1 MAHHSNKIP
10 LNCGLMAPK
19 KNQRRGGK
27 GRGKG
32 VSKDLQTKK
41 PNKEQ
46 QEFDFGDARGGQEA
60 EHFNKGPKKSP
71 MSTSS
76 DNASAPARRQ
86 SMPAYMPPEEAPSV
100 SPFERA
106 PRKKKKFTRANFG
119 RAISKMRKLLMDS
132 KDLRIKVRSIKI
144 LSSVAN
150 DMLERFAEEA
160 AKLTRSK
167 GKETIQV
174 RSAEASVKLNVP
186 KGLYELVMTLSRR
199 ATVKYS
205 GHAATIQEK
214 DALLDQMRQ
223 SDKKDAKTD
232 GLGEGKGPKKLES
245 SMFAEKDK
253 ECKKDKE
260 SKKAQSL
267 KSEYLSKLT
276 TEQFCQ
282 EARVASKNSREA
294 KFRKRKG
301 DEKKSKQ
308 QLTDLSM
315 ALPSPLQ
322 RDRPLPEPKNP
333 SQRML

>member
-1 MAHHSNKIP
+1 
-10 LNCGLMAPK
+10 MAPK

-41 PNKEQ
+41 PDKEQ
-46 QEFDFGDARGGQEA
+46 QEFDFDDARGGQEA

-71 MSTSS
+71 VSTSS
-76 DNASAPARRQ
+76 DSSAPVRRQ

-100 SPFERA
+100 SPYERA
-106 PRKKKKFTRANFG
+106 PRKKSKFTRANFG

-167 GKETIQV
+167 GKESIQV

-199 ATVKYS
+199 ATVKYNS
-205 GHAATIQEK
+205 HAATIQEK

-223 SDKKDAKTD
+223 SDKKEEKSD
-232 GLGEGKGPKKLES
+232 GLGQGKSFKKLES
-245 SMFAEKDK
+245 SMFEDKNKSILKDK
-253 ECKKDKE
+253 EA
-260 SKKAQSL
+260 KKAQSL

-294 KFRKRKG
+294 KIRKRKG

-308 QLTDLSM
+308 QLTDLST
-315 ALPSPLQ
+315 APPSPLQ
-322 RDRPLPEPKNP
+322 SDRPLSEPKNP